1 MPFLEFSQ
9 YFCSMSQITFKKA
22 TISDLIQLQEISI
35 STFTET
41 YASLNTEENM
51 ELYITES
58 LSRSKLFSEL
68 ENVHS
73 EFYLA
78 YLDFV
83 IIGYLKINFPLA
95 HSEKMG
101 NDSLEIER
109 IYIQKSFQGK
119 GYGSTLIQKAIEIA
133 KSKNFNK
140 IWLGVWSK
148 NKKAIGFYENMG
160 FTEFNQHVFK
170 LGEDEQLDLLLEL
183 NIQQ

>member
-1 MPFLEFSQ
+1 
-9 YFCSMSQITFKKA
+9 MSQITFKKA

-78 YLDFV
+78 YLEFI
-83 IIGYLKINFPLA
+83 IIGYLKVNFPLA
-95 HSEKMG
+95 HSEIMD

-148 NKKAIGFYENMG
+148 NKKAIRFYENMG

-183 NIQQ
+183 NIP

>member
-22 TISDLIQLQEISI
+22 TITDLIQLKEISI

-51 ELYITES
+51 ALYINES
-58 LSRSKLFSEL
+58 LSKTRLSSEL

-78 YLDFV
+78 YLEFI
-83 IIGYLKINFPLA
+83 IIGYLKVNFPLA
-95 HSEKMG
+95 HSEKIG

-119 GYGSTLIQKAIEIA
+119 GYGSMLIQKAIEIA

-148 NKKAIGFYENMG
+148 NKKAIRFYENMG
-160 FTEFNQHVFK
+160 FTEFDQHIFK
-170 LGEDEQLDLLLEL
+170 LGDDEQLDLLLEL
-183 NIQQ
+183 NIP